1 MEKRNIVSLATLYAI
16 SPVHAGSGTS
26 TAAVDLPI
34 QRERHTNWPHIQA
47 SGVKGSF
54 RSHYRTF
61 SDENGSEL
69 INHIFGSDEQ
79 DGWDRNEDSLA
90 AAVSFSDAK
99 LLFFPVRSNISPFLW
114 VTCPAVLTRLNQD
127 LQFTGIGNLS
137 ELPEVTGESARW
149 IGNEGI
155 ENGRVV
161 LEDAVVQPEGH
172 TSLAFIQEQFPDI
185 QRALIISD
193 EMFDYV
199 VSSCTEVQTQIK
211 INAKTG
217 TAEDG
222 ALRYEE
228 LLPSDSLLYT
238 IVHCRSRNGIEDQ
251 LQAEQIQ
258 ANLES
263 VIKDF
268 IQIGGDATLGR
279 GVCRLNWLKG
289 GQS

>member
-1 MEKRNIVSLATLYAI
+1 MEKRSIVSLATLYAI

-47 SGVKGSF
+47 SGVKGAF

-61 SDENGSEL
+61 SDENGTEL

-79 DGWDRNEDSLA
+79 DGWNRDTDSLA

-127 LQFTGIGNLS
+127 LQYTGIGNL
-137 ELPEVTGESARW
+137 PEIPVVEAEKARW
-149 IGNEGI
+149 IGSQDI
-155 ENGRVV
+155 ENGRVT

-172 TSLAFIQEQFPDI
+172 TELPFIQEQFPEI
-185 QRALIISD
+185 QQALIISD

-211 INAKTG
+211 INAETG
-217 TAEDG
+217 TAAEG

-238 IVHCRSRNGIEDQ
+238 IVHYTNQNGIEAQ

-268 IQIGGDATLGR
+268 IQIGFR
-279 GVCRLNWLKG
+279 NCRA
-289 GQS
+289 